1 MSSSQRRR
9 QCFCHASRKLWHR
22 NCLAWCASQIP
33 IRLLRRFPILLDDC
47 STSWAVGSDYQ
58 GSPKQSPLMGAS
70 APSLRIF
77 NHRDTLRRSSASWG
91 NFSPAAAR
99 LAFPRHIGKALVV
112 VWDQPYLET
121 CCRSALHRLQLSR
134 RAGRPPDLLD
144 GKCLLRI
151 ASMGLCDQRPDGRFV
166 ISAEGIRRHAAEVL
180 QRPFR

>member
-9 QCFCHASRKLWHR
+9 QCFCRASRKLWHR

-99 LAFPRHIGKALVV
+99 LAFPRRIGKLWSSCGISLTWKRAAVRRCTGFSSV
-112 VWDQPYLET
+112 G
-121 CCRSALHRLQLSR
+121 

-166 ISAEGIRRHAAEVL
+166 ISAEGVRRHAAEVL